1 LHLPVDR
8 TRQTHFPLFD
18 SMRAIAALT
27 VFTIHAVYQIAV
39 NRPEEHAWYR
49 FGVHLDV
56 AVPIF
61 FAVSGFLLYRPFLA
75 ATMAGRP
82 LSARAYAWRRA
93 LRIVPAYW
101 VALAVIVIWFDLR
114 EVQSPEGALRF
125 GLFAQI
131 YDGDTALKGVG
142 QAWTLDVEAAF
153 YVFLPLFALWLAKA
167 ATVRHALVAVL
178 GLVAFS
184 VAWKAVALAAF
195 TDAASRDSGPWLYP
209 LPAQLD
215 HLGMGMLLAVLS
227 VAAAESDHRG
237 RLLRLVERRPG
248 VPWAIAIGLWILCS
262 LVTEDG
268 SRTSGLISDPQYLVK
283 HELYA
288 GVIFFLLVPAVF
300 GDRSGVGLVRRLL
313 AWRPLVYVGTISY
326 SFYLWHYAVIAQQ
339 ARWWGRGPESS
350 LEWVLWFAG
359 ALAGSIL
366 IGALGYHL
374 IEKPFMSLKRLV
386 PAGPRAP
393 QVEAAQARAAP

>member
-1 LHLPVDR
+1 MDR

-18 SMRAIAALT
+18 SLRAIAALT

-39 NRPEEHAWYR
+39 NRPEEHDWYR

-61 FAVSGFLLYRPFLA
+61 FGVSGFLLYRPFLA
-75 ATMAGRP
+75 ATVAGRP
-82 LSARAYAWRRA
+82 LSTRAYLWRRA

-101 VALAVIVIWFDLR
+101 VALAVIVIWFDLH
-114 EVQSPEGALRF
+114 EVQSLEGALRF

-142 QAWTLDVEAAF
+142 QAWTLDVEVAF
-153 YVFLPLFALWLAKA
+153 YVFLPLFAVWIARA
-167 ATVRHALVAVL
+167 RTVRTALIAVGALVGFSVL
-178 GLVAFS
+178 WKLVA
-184 VAWKAVALAAF
+184 LGAF
-195 TDAASRDSGPWLYP
+195 TDAATHDSGPWLYP

-215 HLGMGMLLAVLS
+215 HLGMGMLLAALS
-227 VAAAESDHRG
+227 VGAAQRAQRHR
-237 RLLRLVERRPG
+237 LELLVERRPWI
-248 VPWAIAIGLWILCS
+248 PWTIAAALWVLCS

-268 SRTSGLISDPQYLVK
+268 SRTSGLITDPQYIVK

-288 GVIFFLLVPAVF
+288 GVVFFLLVPAVF
-300 GDRSGVGLVRRLL
+300 GDRSGIGLVRRFL
-313 AWRPLVYVGTISY
+313 AWRPLVFVGTISY

-339 ARWWGRGPESS
+339 ARWWGRGPENPG
-350 LEWVLWFAG
+350 EWVLWYVG
-359 ALAGSIL
+359 ALAGSVV
-366 IGALGYHL
+366 IGSLGYFL
-374 IEKPFMSLKRLV
+374 IEKPFMRLKRVV